1 MDSAVSTEMS
11 EAEQALRL
19 RLQEEEVKLSGLELD
34 LRAEDSAWETLA
46 TKRAQ
51 FDSLE
56 QVCQTVE
63 KLSEE
68 GVSRSFWGDLASDEE
83 VAARLDEVRANI
95 NELGSELANVEQR
108 RDAARQEG
116 QSYSEFIRAAIKDKL
131 RATQAPVDQAAAGA
145 D

>member
-34 LRAEDSAWETLA
+34 LRSEDSAWETLA

-56 QVCQTVE
+56 PGCQTIE
-63 KLSEE
+63 ELSEE
-68 GVSRSFWGDLASDEE
+68 GVSRRCWGARASAE
-83 VAARLDEVRANI
+83 VVGR
-95 NELGSELANVEQR
+95 
-108 RDAARQEG
+108 
-116 QSYSEFIRAAIKDKL
+116 
-131 RATQAPVDQAAAGA
+131 
-145 D
+145 